1 MNAGTWEAADT
12 PNQLHLTSAHRPL
25 DKSAQ
30 KQQGPQARLG
40 TSLVPYY
47 DVEKR
52 SHENHS
58 A

>member
-30 KQQGPQARLG
+30 KQKGPQARLG
-40 TSLVPYY
+40 TSAIL
-47 DVEKR
+47 
-52 SHENHS
+52 
-58 A
+58 